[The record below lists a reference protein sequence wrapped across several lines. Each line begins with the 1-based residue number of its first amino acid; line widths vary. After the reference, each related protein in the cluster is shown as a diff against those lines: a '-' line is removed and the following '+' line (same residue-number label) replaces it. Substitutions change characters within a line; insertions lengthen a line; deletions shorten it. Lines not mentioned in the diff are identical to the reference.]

1 MKKETKKQLL
11 IGVALVLEL
20 LFLLLYLNGR
30 IDRLLDSDMSSE
42 MILGQLLAR
51 NNGILSDQW
60 YYSTELRVLNT
71 QLIYALFFRLSSNWH
86 FVRMASTL
94 VLWCVLIASYGVL
107 CRVMGCKKKFWGHSA
122 ASGCTCFR
130 KLFPICSGGCLLCA
144 ASCNCVCG
152 TGLE

>member
-11 IGVALVLEL
+11 IGAALVLEL

-107 CRVMGCKKKFWGHSA
+107 CRVMGCKKVLGSQRCFWLH
-122 ASGCTCFR
+122 
-130 KLFPICSGGCLLCA
+130 LFQKVISDLFWRVFTMCRILQLHLRHWP
-144 ASCNCVCG
+144 
-152 TGLE
+152 